1 MVLLSIFIV
10 LAVGILAFAVITSVF
25 NREDQQLLSTG
36 NRSGM
41 LAEKTYQRK
50 LTWLREL
57 EDDFAAGKID
67 HTDYNKQ
74 RSKLEREALTL
85 LAQKEALLRA
95 ENPDAQ
101 KDVEEMIQD
110 RRMER
115 HERSAGFCSKCGQP
129 LQRSDQF
136 CPNCGSRQD

>member
-25 NREDQQLLSTG
+25 GHEDRQVLSTG
-36 NRSGM
+36 NHSLA
-41 LAEKTYQRK
+41 LAEKTYQQR
-50 LTWLREL
+50 LNWLREL
-57 EDDFAAGKID
+57 ESDFAAGKID

-74 RSKLEREALTL
+74 RSKLEGEALSL
-85 LAQKEALLRA
+85 LARKEALLSA
-95 ENPDAQ
+95 EDPDAQ

-115 HERSAGFCSKCGQP
+115 QERSAGFCSKCGQP

-136 CPNCGSRQD
+136 CPNCGSKRD